1 MMKNNKR
8 KAPERRILVTL
19 AFYLSVILA
28 ALLLGVTGQIAPWVA
43 QVMVSLPLFRLVFLF
58 GWGAAKN
65 GWRWRV

>member
-1 MMKNNKR
+1 MKTKKA

-19 AFYLSVILA
+19 AFYMSVILA